1 MVSNLPIRQI
11 VIGGKIVV
19 ILFMVF
25 YAIFAYILTKRVSLM
40 NKNLTTPQSALF
52 DLIAKAHMILSILV
66 IILAIIN
73 L

>member
-1 MVSNLPIRQI
+1 MVSNLPIRQV

-25 YAIFAYILTKRVSLM
+25 YAVFAYILTKRVSLM

-52 DLIAKAHMILSILV
+52 NIIAKTHMVLSVLV
-66 IILAIIN
+66 ILLAIIN